1 MKKIVWLLLVGWLC
15 FLSGETADAIAMHGE
30 WKYYEQQNYEDMGL
44 DLIEQHSAL
53 RYDDP
58 AWKSFS
64 FPSRPAL
71 KAETRYVWLTTRL
84 PTVVHYR
91 HPVLFFTTTEQAIR
105 VYIDN
110 ELVYSDGEF
119 GLYHHTYGTKWHM
132 VELPANYKG
141 RQLSFQLYSDH
152 ANRLGLVNQL
162 SLDEGNRQATK
173 LFQHDIVSW
182 FALPLTMLLL
192 VIVMLCYRGMHLN
205 RRQQRIYIYLAL
217 FLSLFALWLIATM
230 RLIQVMPVPLQFWR
244 YTLLGCG
251 YMMPVLGNLLV
262 SELVE
267 SKWCRLVRFI
277 ALVYGAIFG
286 AVTVGEL
293 LGYTSMDMGLNSFYG
308 WLAVSQPAV
317 FLLLLHSA
325 WKGSEASRAFLV
337 PAFGV
342 PALGIID
349 GLGAHFRL
357 YESPIYFMPFSS
369 LLLAYFV
376 AWLLWQSMKEEKEL
390 REMNIDLTQK
400 MKLVREEAQIDA
412 LTKCF
417 NRGHLA
423 EALQKSITIAEY
435 SQQPLAV
442 LMFDLDH
449 FKRINDTYGHDMG
462 DQVLIRFAAVVRRS
476 LDARHSFVR
485 YGGEEFVVLCRGF
498 SIEGARQLADHI
510 REDVGSSVLCEHQTI
525 TCSIGVSGW
534 QGESQD
540 TAEALLKRVDT
551 ALYQAKHNGRNCVSV
566 L

>member
-1 MKKIVWLLLVGWLC
+1 MKKIVWLLLIGWLC
-15 FLSGETADAIAMHGE
+15 LLPWETAEAIAMHGE

-58 AWKSFS
+58 AWTPYA
-64 FPSRPAL
+64 FPERPPL
-71 KAETRYVWLTTRL
+71 KAATRYVWLTTRL
-84 PTVVHYR
+84 PTVVHYH

-110 ELVYSDGEF
+110 ELIYSDGEF

-152 ANRLGLVNQL
+152 AGRLGVVNLL
-162 SLDEGNRQATK
+162 SIDEGSRQATK

-192 VIVMLCYRGMHLN
+192 VIVLLCYRGMHLN
-205 RRQQRIYIYLAL
+205 QQQRRIYTYLAV
-217 FLSLFALWLIATM
+217 FLGVFSLWLVAAM
-230 RLIQVMPVPLQFWR
+230 RLIQILPVSLSVWR
-244 YTLLGCG
+244 YLLLGCS
-251 YMMPVLGNLLV
+251 YMMPILGNLLIA
-262 SELVE
+262 EMVE
-267 SKWCRLVRFI
+267 WKWCRAVRFI
-277 ALVYGAIFG
+277 ALVYGVIFC
-286 AVTVGEL
+286 AVVVGEL
-293 LGYTSMDMGLNSFYG
+293 LGYTSMDMCLTFFYG
-308 WLAVSQPAV
+308 WLAVSQPVA
-317 FLLLLHSA
+317 FLILLRSA
-325 WKGSEASRAFLV
+325 WKGSAASQAFLV

-342 PALGIID
+342 PALGIAD

-357 YESPIYFMPFSS
+357 YQSPLYFMPLASV
-369 LLLAYFV
+369 LLAYFV
-376 AWLLWQSMKEEKEL
+376 AWLLWQGMKEEKEL
-390 REMNIDLTQK
+390 RAMNDDLKQK
-400 MKLVREEAQIDA
+400 MTLVRAEAQIDA

-417 NRGHLA
+417 NRGHLT
-423 EALQKSITIAEY
+423 ETLQKSITIAEF
-435 SQQPLAV
+435 SHQPLSV

-449 FKRINDTYGHDMG
+449 FKHVNDTYGHDMG
-462 DQVLIRFAAVVRRS
+462 DQVLIRFAAVVRRN

-498 SIEGARQLADHI
+498 TIEGARQLADHI
-510 REDVGSSVLCEHQTI
+510 REDVAANVLCEYQTV

-534 QGESQD
+534 QGASRD
-540 TAEALLKRVDT
+540 TAEMLLKRVDT